1 MHLTSAVVV
10 FLVLRGREGEL
21 LALVDDYFGSGL
33 TGRNLVRTGCV
44 CRMLLLSM
52 IKQSSVMYMFRRV
65 SGPGCCLD
73 CGCLNRERTAPVR
86 LTCDL
91 AGSLTRSQPRSSPVC
106 VSYVLTRLTLSALRE
121 AYEG

>member
-1 MHLTSAVVV
+1 MHLTSAVAV

-44 CRMLLLSM
+44 CRMLMLSM

-73 CGCLNRERTAPVR
+73 CGCLNRENRTGASHLRPGRFSHSLAR
-86 LTCDL
+86 LCL
-91 AGSLTRSQPRSSPVC
+91 SLS
-106 VSYVLTRLTLSALRE
+106 LNA
-121 AYEG
+121 